1 MEVQSGVGRHWGAM
15 EVIHLEVD
23 LCRLVEV
30 GAMGVEVIWIVE
42 VGRQRGVI
50 QGVRG
55 RGQEVEVISIV
66 GVTHLVGVI
75 PQVAVPSV
83 VVLRLEVAA
92 THSRLRASL
101 SKARAI
107 DLSIIHPS
115 RRVRRVMIFVPLRT
129 SQI

>member
-30 GAMGVEVIWIVE
+30 GAMGVAVIWIVE
-42 VGRQRGVI
+42 AGRQRGVI
-50 QGVRG
+50 QGARG
-55 RGQEVEVISIV
+55 RGQEVEVILIV
-66 GVTHLVGVI
+66 GVT
-75 PQVAVPSV
+75 PQVVVASV

-92 THSRLRASL
+92 TRSRLRASL

-115 RRVRRVMIFVPLRT
+115 RRVRLVTIFVPLRT

>member
-15 EVIHLEVD
+15 EVIRLEVGP
-23 LCRLVEV
+23 CRLVEV

-50 QGVRG
+50 RGARG
-55 RGQEVEVISIV
+55 RGREVEVILMV

-75 PQVAVPSV
+75 PQAVVASV
-83 VVLRLEVAA
+83 VVLRLEAAA
-92 THSRLRASL
+92 TLSRPRVRL
-101 SKARAI
+101 SEARAM

-115 RRVRRVMIFVPLRT
+115 RRVRRVMIFVPLLT